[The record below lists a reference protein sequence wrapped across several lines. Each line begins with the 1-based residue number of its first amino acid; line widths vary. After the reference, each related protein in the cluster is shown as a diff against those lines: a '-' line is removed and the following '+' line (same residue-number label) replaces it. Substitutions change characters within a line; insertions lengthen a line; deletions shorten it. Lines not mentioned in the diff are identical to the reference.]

1 MSTKRIIK
9 FEKDD
14 CSPCNMVSEYLD
26 RKGVSYETINPF
38 NEPELAMQFRVRSV
52 PTVILLEQ
60 DQELSRVIGF
70 KPEELSALAAV

>member
-1 MSTKRIIK
+1 MKRIIK

-26 RKGVSYETINPF
+26 RKGIVYETINPF

-52 PTVILLEQ
+52 PTVILMEQ
-60 DQELSRVIGF
+60 EQELSRVIGF
-70 KPEELSALAAV
+70 KPEELLALAAAV

>member
-1 MSTKRIIK
+1 MKRIIK

-26 RKGVSYETINPF
+26 RKGIVYETINPF

-52 PTVILLEQ
+52 PTVILLEK
-60 DQELSRVIGF
+60 EEEVSRVIGF
-70 KPEELSALAAV
+70 KPEELLALSAAV

>member
-1 MSTKRIIK
+1 MSIKRIIK

>member
-1 MSTKRIIK
+1 MKRIIK

-26 RKGVSYETINPF
+26 RKGIVYETINPF

-52 PTVILLEQ
+52 PTVILLEKE
-60 DQELSRVIGF
+60 QEVSRVIGF
-70 KPEELSALAAV
+70 KPEELLALAAAV